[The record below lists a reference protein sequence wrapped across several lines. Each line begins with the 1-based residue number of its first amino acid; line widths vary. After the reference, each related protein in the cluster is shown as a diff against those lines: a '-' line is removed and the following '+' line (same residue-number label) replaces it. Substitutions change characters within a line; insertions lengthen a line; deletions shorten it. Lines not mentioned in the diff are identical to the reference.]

1 MTVFEHIEKLK
12 RDYTDKFVLVDDRC
26 AELAR
31 FKGQTGRVKTVN
43 MNGRA
48 LVEFDHYSNIGW
60 FDIDV
65 DYLKVIERPEP
76 KEKKA
81 VKAGSPAAKKTPA
94 KTAPVEKDKKQEGG
108 KKLSP
113 LEMARMQDS
122 GGAKSEASP
131 TSSGAMSIAEK
142 LAAARGGSGATAA
155 PAKAEN
161 TSENPPVK
169 DSGAMSIAEKLAAA
183 RGGAGAAATPAKA
196 EAASESPP
204 VKDSGAMSIAEK
216 LAAARGDAGSGA
228 AVTDTEADMPAES
241 DASAD
246 ETDPGGSAEGE
257 AAEVQEVQ
265 EKQADTTAGD
275 SVEAVDRS
283 KMSVDDMVTWCR
295 EHDGQ

>member
-65 DYLKVIERPEP
+65 DFLKVIDRPPP

-81 VKAGSPAAKKTPA
+81 AKADRAAAKKPAAKSAPTA
-94 KTAPVEKDKKQEGG
+94 KAAD

-122 GGAKSEASP
+122 GANTSVEPTASKE
-131 TSSGAMSIAEK
+131 MSIAEK
-142 LAAARGGSGATAA
+142 LAAARG
-155 PAKAEN
+155 N
-161 TSENPPVK
+161 
-169 DSGAMSIAEKLAAA
+169 
-183 RGGAGAAATPAKA
+183 
-196 EAASESPP
+196 
-204 VKDSGAMSIAEK
+204 
-216 LAAARGDAGSGA
+216 AGS
-228 AVTDTEADMPAES
+228 EA
-241 DASAD
+241 
-246 ETDPGGSAEGE
+246 
-257 AAEVQEVQ
+257 
-265 EKQADTTAGD
+265 
-275 SVEAVDRS
+275 
-283 KMSVDDMVTWCR
+283 
-295 EHDGQ
+295 

>member
-76 KEKKA
+76 KEKKV

-94 KTAPVEKDKKQEGG
+94 KTAPVEKDKKQAGG

-142 LAAARGGSGATAA
+142 LAAARGGSGAAAA
-155 PAKAEN
+155 PTKAE
-161 TSENPPVK
+161 TASEN
-169 DSGAMSIAEKLAAA
+169 
-183 RGGAGAAATPAKA
+183 
-196 EAASESPP
+196 PP

-228 AVTDTEADMPAES
+228 AVTDTEADTPAES

-246 ETDPGGSAEGE
+246 EIDPGGSAAAE

-265 EKQADTTAGD
+265 EVQADTTVGD

>member
-65 DYLKVIERPEP
+65 DFLKVIDRPPP

-81 VKAGSPAAKKTPA
+81 AKADRPASKKSAAKSSPATKAA
-94 KTAPVEKDKKQEGG
+94 D

-122 GGAKSEASP
+122 GAKPSGEPAASKE
-131 TSSGAMSIAEK
+131 MSIAEK
-142 LAAARGGSGATAA
+142 LAAARGNAGSAATPEADAKATA
-155 PAKAEN
+155 
-161 TSENPPVK
+161 TSPDTPTK
-169 DSGAMSIAEKLAAA
+169 DSSEMTIAEKLAAA
-183 RGGAGAAATPAKA
+183 RGVNESATKSY
-196 EAASESPP
+196 EADSSSNPTTG
-204 VKDSGAMSIAEK
+204 KDPGQMTIAEK
-216 LAAARGDAGSGA
+216 LAAARAADGSG
-228 AVTDTEADMPAES
+228 
-241 DASAD
+241 
-246 ETDPGGSAEGE
+246 
-257 AAEVQEVQ
+257 Q
-265 EKQADTTAGD
+265 
-275 SVEAVDRS
+275 
-283 KMSVDDMVTWCR
+283 
-295 EHDGQ
+295 

>member
-122 GGAKSEASP
+122 GGAKSEASQ
-131 TSSGAMSIAEK
+131 TS
-142 LAAARGGSGATAA
+142 
-155 PAKAEN
+155 
-161 TSENPPVK
+161 
-169 DSGAMSIAEKLAAA
+169 
-183 RGGAGAAATPAKA
+183 
-196 EAASESPP
+196 
-204 VKDSGAMSIAEK
+204 SGAMSIAEK

-241 DASAD
+241 DASAN
-246 ETDPGGSAEGE
+246 ETDPGGSAEAE
-257 AAEVQEVQ
+257 AADVQEV
-265 EKQADTTAGD
+265 QADTTAGD

>member
-65 DYLKVIERPEP
+65 DFLKVIDRPPPKE

-81 VKAGSPAAKKTPA
+81 AKADRPAAKKSAA
-94 KTAPVEKDKKQEGG
+94 KASTATKAVD

-122 GGAKSEASP
+122 GAKPSGEPAASKD
-131 TSSGAMSIAEK
+131 MSIAEK
-142 LAAARGGSGATAA
+142 LAAARGNAGSEAKPEAEAEANATSPGTA
-155 PAKAEN
+155 
-161 TSENPPVK
+161 TK
-169 DSGAMSIAEKLAAA
+169 DSSEMTIAEKLAAA
-183 RGGAGAAATPAKA
+183 RGADESETNSSEADSSSTPTTG
-196 EAASESPP
+196 
-204 VKDSGAMSIAEK
+204 KDPGQMTIAEK
-216 LAAARGDAGSGA
+216 LAAARAADGSG
-228 AVTDTEADMPAES
+228 
-241 DASAD
+241 
-246 ETDPGGSAEGE
+246 
-257 AAEVQEVQ
+257 Q
-265 EKQADTTAGD
+265 
-275 SVEAVDRS
+275 
-283 KMSVDDMVTWCR
+283 
-295 EHDGQ
+295 